1 MHECTGLTKYINKK
15 CRGHIA
21 TLHSKLIYST
31 YMFIGDLIVL
41 GLHYGVRAAELA
53 EYLGQFGELTLCKV
67 R

>member
-1 MHECTGLTKYINKK
+1 M
-15 CRGHIA
+15 
-21 TLHSKLIYST
+21 HSKLIYST

>member
-1 MHECTGLTKYINKK
+1 M
-15 CRGHIA
+15 
-21 TLHSKLIYST
+21 HSKLIYST

-41 GLHYGVRAAELA
+41 GLPYGVRAAELA